1 MGHTLGEFEQLIL
14 LALARLGDDAY
25 GVTVQEEIARRAKRE
40 TSLGAVYK
48 TLLRLEDKGLVES
61 WAGAPSARRGGRRKR
76 HYRIAPA
83 GARELKRS
91 LAALRGMTRGLSP
104 HLELP

>member
-61 WAGAPSARRGGRRKR
+61 WAGAPSARRGGRRKKQ
-76 HYRIAPA
+76 YRIAPA